1 MSNLVLLSTSY
12 CYFLSLKIDHF
23 KGQNS
28 IIYSPLLTMKYDIK
42 NYNNNKKGGDK
53 STQKP
58 SLLLS
63 FNIFNIHHFEPSF
76 LSFDT
81 RRSVSGGC
89 GGCVN
94 LHILLSM

>member
-42 NYNNNKKGGDK
+42 NYNNNKKGGG
-53 STQKP
+53 QKHTKT
-58 SLLLS
+58 L
-63 FNIFNIHHFEPSF
+63 F
-76 LSFDT
+76 T
-81 RRSVSGGC
+81 A
-89 GGCVN
+89 
-94 LHILLSM
+94 